1 MSRGK
6 QPRRPM
12 MIKVSTVKTVNKAV
26 LVAAAVALAL
36 GANTA
41 EAFDATNLTMRARA
55 IYIQPANQNGAIV
68 AIGVPSDSIDVQ
80 SQWAP
85 DIDFEYAVSDSIGVE
100 LLLTIPQTHTITAT
114 QTGLGSNIKLGTV
127 TQLPPTLTAK
137 YYLGNDT
144 FRPYVGAGVNF
155 TLFTRDNLSVPT
167 AGALDVRK
175 SSFGGTLQT
184 GFDYRLNERWSLSVD
199 AKKVWM
205 STSVSLA
212 GTRLSTVTVD
222 PWLWGAGV
230 GYRFG
235 Q

>member
-6 QPRRPM
+6 QPRRLM
-12 MIKVSTVKTVNKAV
+12 LIRVGTVKSVKKTIW
-26 LVAAAVALAL
+26 VAAAVAAALAA
-36 GANTA
+36 GSAQ
-41 EAFDATNLTMRARA
+41 AFDATNLTMRTRA
-55 IYIQPANQNGAIV
+55 MYIKPVNQNGAIA
-68 AIGVPSDSIDVQ
+68 AIGVPGDTVDVQ

-85 DIDFEYAVSDSIGVE
+85 DIDFEYAVSDSFGVA
-100 LLLTIPQTHTITAT
+100 LLLTIPQTHTVTAT
-114 QTGLGSNIKLGTV
+114 QTGLGNNIRLGTV

-137 YYLGNDT
+137 YYLGTDT

-167 AGALDVRK
+167 VGALDVRK
-175 SSFGGTLQT
+175 TSFGGALQA
-184 GFDYRLNERWSLSVD
+184 GFDYRLNERWSVSVD

-205 STSVSLA
+205 GTTLSLA
-212 GTRLSTVTVD
+212 GNRLATVTID